1 MPPFPIGTFVGV
13 EVGVGMFLLLVLL
26 TSVVVLVL
34 VVVERRKGAHKQ
46 KRGTPL
52 TDNLWCDNSVVVM
65 QEMEMKKE
73 GVIAD
78 VSYQDV
84 DYDKGEDD
92 PVEDGNNHY
101 EFDDRKEHIINTST
115 PVPKESSTSAS
126 ATSGPATYAVV
137 DKVKKKGPKMMVE
150 KGSSF
155 ATNSDQYAMPMKK
168 GCKMTETGEEV
179 GVISEEEQCDGQE
192 VRGRNISS
200 LNVCFT

>member
-1 MPPFPIGTFVGV
+1 MPPFPIGTFIGV

-92 PVEDGNNHY
+92 PVEDGN
-101 EFDDRKEHIINTST
+101 T
-115 PVPKESSTSAS
+115 PPPIVPTSALRYGCTIKLMS
-126 ATSGPATYAVV
+126 LDDCKHCGQVNSLSI
-137 DKVKKKGPKMMVE
+137 
-150 KGSSF
+150 GSSLILG
-155 ATNSDQYAMPMKK
+155 ARESRDHK
-168 GCKMTETGEEV
+168 
-179 GVISEEEQCDGQE
+179 SHD
-192 VRGRNISS
+192 
-200 LNVCFT
+200 